1 MEFRTENLTILFV
14 DIAGFTETTSRQS
27 RAENFSLL
35 ENFDRILKPIIKG
48 FKGRLIKS
56 IGDALLITFST
67 PTDAMLCAMAF
78 QDAIHEHNLEL
89 DESAKLHISVG
100 ANLGEVRVEK
110 KDIYGEPVNVA
121 SRIEGVTPANEIY
134 LSEAVYM
141 AMNKAEV
148 PVQDVGIHELS
159 GITKPVRLYCVP
171 RYSSLR
177 LVSESQP
184 PQTEQED
191 ELMFPYGGMHHRMP
205 SGHHYDN
212 VYGNLHF
219 SRFSLLITAVIL
231 SVVSAMTV
239 FYLNQSPELKSVP
252 LTIQPQTNSSSA
264 KSDTSQPEIKKA
276 QPEDE
281 QKTVTD
287 VNKSEPET
295 IKKPIAEVKNVQP
308 QVEQKTVTAVK
319 KVIPKTV
326 TEIEKKPVAQVKKP
340 VPEPVAKPEPIQWD
354 VTKAKKAY
362 RAKEMTKR
370 EYKVL
375 IGELKKDYRE
385 KIVKLKADYRAKV
398 ISKDEYNKRARK
410 AKKEYNGS

>member
-27 RAENFSLL
+27 RAENFRLL
-35 ENFDRILKPIIKG
+35 GNFDRILKPIIKG

-78 QDAIHEHNLEL
+78 QDAIHEYNANL
-89 DESAKLHISVG
+89 DEESKIHIRVA

-159 GITKPVRLYCVP
+159 GITQPVRLYCIP
-171 RYSSLR
+171 RYSSSR
-177 LVSESQP
+177 LVPESQP
-184 PQTEQED
+184 PQTDQED

-205 SGHHYDN
+205 SGHHYEN
-212 VYGNLHF
+212 VYGKMHF
-219 SRFSLLITAVIL
+219 SRFSLLITAVVL

-239 FYLNQSPELKSVP
+239 LYLNQSPEITPVP
-252 LTIQPQTNSSSA
+252 VTSQPQSEDSTT
-264 KSDTSQPEIKKA
+264 KSDTSQPEIKNP
-276 QPEDE
+276 QSEVE
-281 QKTVTD
+281 QKSLTEVK
-287 VNKSEPET
+287 KSAPET
-295 IKKPIAEVKNVQP
+295 VDKPIPEVKNIQP
-308 QVEQKTVTAVK
+308 QVEN
-319 KVIPKTV
+319 KTV
-326 TEIEKKPVAQVKKP
+326 TEIEKKPVAEVKKAVAKVEKKP
-340 VPEPVAKPEPIQWD
+340 VPKPIVKPEPIQWD

-362 RAKEMTKR
+362 RAKEMSKQ
-370 EYKVL
+370 EYKVV
-375 IGELKKDYRE
+375 IGELKKVYRE
-385 KIVKLKADYRAKV
+385 KVVKLKADYRAKL
-398 ISKDEYNKRARK
+398 ISKDEYNIRARK
-410 AKKEYNGS
+410 AKKEYNGG